1 MKLTNKN
8 ILRWNTRT
16 DFVNL
21 KIIKYKD
28 KITSISNDTVPYKY
42 FNILNLIF
50 SQINS
55 LLTVQSEKM
64 QLYFTENT

>member
-42 FNILNLIF
+42 FNILKSNFLSNKF
-50 SQINS
+50 VAYGTVRKDAT
-55 LLTVQSEKM
+55 LL
-64 QLYFTENT
+64 Y